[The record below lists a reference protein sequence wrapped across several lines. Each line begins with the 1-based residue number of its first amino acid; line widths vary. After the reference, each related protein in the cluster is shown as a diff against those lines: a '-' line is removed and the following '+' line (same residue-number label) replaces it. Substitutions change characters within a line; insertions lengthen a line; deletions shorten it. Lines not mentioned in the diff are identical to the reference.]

1 MRVGDICARRVV
13 TTERSTSIRD
23 AVALMRDEHVGD
35 VVVTAPHAA
44 GEAPV
49 GILTDRDIVLELL
62 AKDVAID
69 SVTVGD
75 VMSYE
80 LATVEAEDEILDA
93 IEVMQSNG
101 VRRLPVVGAGGE
113 LVGLLSLD
121 DLVAALSEAIGGLCP
136 VIRRQQK
143 KERQRRAG

>member
-13 TTERSTSIRD
+13 TVERKTSIRE
-23 AVALMRDEHVGD
+23 AILLLRDEHVGN
-35 VVVTAPHAA
+35 VVVTEPHPA

-62 AKDVAID
+62 AKDVDID
-69 SVTVGD
+69 AVTCGD

-80 LATVEAEDEILDA
+80 LATIDAEDEIVDA
-93 IEVMQSNG
+93 IEAMQSHA
-101 VRRLPVVGAGGE
+101 VRRLPVVGDDGR

-121 DLVAALSEAIGGLCP
+121 DLVAVLSEAIGGLWP
-136 VIRRQQK
+136 VIRRQQRL
-143 KERQRRAG
+143 ERSRRPD